1 MAVKKKVAKKATKK
15 APVKKVVAKK
25 AAAKKPV
32 AKKAVAKKKTAAKK
46 PVAKKTVKKSVANKP
61 AKKAAVKKVA
71 KKAVAKKAASKK
83 RVVKKAA
90 AKKSSS
96 ATVRVPAV
104 PVTSSAPRVAEP
116 VAPARPAT
124 PPPARPAT
132 PAPAAKPQQ
141 GASSRVVMAV
151 IVGIA
156 LLAFVVW
163 SQSSSKDDEAAPTP
177 TTSASAEP
185 SATTEVSAS
194 PSESASSGA
203 AVAAIE
209 APAKFVALGTAEGVK
224 LRWFAPAAV
233 EGLTGYL
240 VEIAPDG
247 KEWQSVATVPVEQ
260 TTLEMAKS
268 EGGWTQFR
276 VSSVYSDGQV
286 APAKIFGLPGQYK

>member
-1 MAVKKKVAKKATKK
+1 VAVKKKVAKKATKK